1 MPGSVVVM
9 FDMFIGDLNIAK
21 VVSLIQ
27 SGDDISDD

>member
-1 MPGSVVVM
+1 
-9 FDMFIGDLNIAK
+9 MFIGDLNIAK

>member
-1 MPGSVVVM
+1 M